1 MSNLDA
7 IAKKLKEQQKEEK
20 EAVVVFTPE
29 TRKQKAKRQE
39 DCQQCGNRSMVK
51 GFCIVCGYEIKV

>member
-20 EAVVVFTPE
+20 EVLALSTPE
-29 TRKQKAKRQE
+29 TRKQRARKQE
-39 DCQQCGNRSMVK
+39 DCPQCGNRSIVK
-51 GFCIVCGYEIKV
+51 GFCIVCGYEVKE